1 MANRKKSKLR
11 AICHLPSATMRRS
24 LTLGIILLIAAPL
37 AALAL
42 ARAWL
47 GAPMGELV
55 ELLRLFLIAETI
67 ALVFGFA
74 AYYVV
79 LRMGIGG
86 ISGKVALGYALC
98 VGVTAMVILLV
109 SMPMFISTHDAQF
122 LLVLLVFSGI
132 ISLGFGYLISR
143 AITRG
148 LSELTIGA
156 EKIAQGNFSA
166 RVNVKSGDE
175 VERLGSAFNDMAEKL
190 EQAAAK
196 QKELEQ
202 ARRDVVAA
210 VSHDLRTPLASL
222 RAMIEAIND
231 GVVTDDATKE
241 RYLKSA
247 QLQAENLSLL
257 VDDLFELSQLDAG
270 VMQWSVEPS
279 SLRDLISDT
288 LETMHVQAA
297 EKNIKLSG
305 WVDPSVDPVLM
316 NSHEMQRVL
325 YNLIQNAIRHTPAD
339 GTVFVEAR
347 QREQDDQVQV
357 DVIDTGEG
365 IFESD
370 VPRIFEQ
377 FYRGEKSRARES
389 FGYGSGGGAGLG
401 LAIAQRIVL
410 AHHGKIWVE
419 SKRGAGSRFSFTLP
433 RVVRAASEG

>member
-1 MANRKKSKLR
+1 
-11 AICHLPSATMRRS
+11 
-24 LTLGIILLIAAPL
+24 
-37 AALAL
+37 
-42 ARAWL
+42 
-47 GAPMGELV
+47 MGELV

-222 RAMIEAIND
+222 R
-231 GVVTDDATKE
+231 DD
-241 RYLKSA
+241 R
-247 QLQAENLSLL
+247 
-257 VDDLFELSQLDAG
+257 
-270 VMQWSVEPS
+270 
-279 SLRDLISDT
+279 SD
-288 LETMHVQAA
+288 Q
-297 EKNIKLSG
+297 
-305 WVDPSVDPVLM
+305 
-316 NSHEMQRVL
+316 
-325 YNLIQNAIRHTPAD
+325 
-339 GTVFVEAR
+339 
-347 QREQDDQVQV
+347 
-357 DVIDTGEG
+357 
-365 IFESD
+365 
-370 VPRIFEQ
+370 
-377 FYRGEKSRARES
+377 
-389 FGYGSGGGAGLG
+389 
-401 LAIAQRIVL
+401 
-410 AHHGKIWVE
+410 
-419 SKRGAGSRFSFTLP
+419 
-433 RVVRAASEG
+433 

>member
-1 MANRKKSKLR
+1 
-11 AICHLPSATMRRS
+11 MRRS
-24 LTLGIILLIAAPL
+24 LTFGIILLIVAPL

-42 ARAWL
+42 ARMWL
-47 GAPMGELV
+47 GAPMGELL
-55 ELLRLFLIAETI
+55 ELTRLFLIAESV
-67 ALVFGFA
+67 ALIFGFA

-98 VGVTAMVILLV
+98 VGVTALVILLV

-143 AITRG
+143 TITRG
-148 LSELTIGA
+148 LSELTSGA

-175 VERLGSAFNDMAEKL
+175 VERLGAAFNNMAEKL
-190 EQAAAK
+190 EQSAAK

-222 RAMIEAIND
+222 RAMIEALND
-231 GVVTDDATKE
+231 GVVTDEVTTR
-241 RYLKSA
+241 RYLASA
-247 QLQAENLSLL
+247 QMQAENLSLL

-316 NSHEMQRVL
+316 NSHKMQRVL
-325 YNLIQNAIRHTPAD
+325 YNLIQNAIRHTPTD
-339 GTVFVEAR
+339 GTIFVEAR
-347 QREQDDQVQV
+347 EYQGQVQV

-365 IFESD
+365 IPESD

-377 FYRGEKSRARES
+377 FYRGEKSRSRET
-389 FGYGSGGGAGLG
+389 GGAGLG
-401 LAIAQRIVL
+401 LAIAQRIVQ
-410 AHHGKIWVE
+410 AHRGKIWVE

-433 RVVRAASEG
+433 RVVS